1 MAKSEIDFD
10 RAAVLLDVVQKVAGV
25 APQYMA
31 ISSAAMNELKEMQD
45 IASEEHAELGRKRL
59 QAEQEEAA
67 RLTQEAQDE
76 ANRQAKFEANQK
88 TIADTNARQNVKP
101 INVTPGE
108 PNELE
113 EIKGRRV

>member
-10 RAAVLLDVVQKVAGV
+10 RAAVLLNVVEKVAGV
-25 APQYMA
+25 VPQYMA

-45 IASEEHAELGRKRL
+45 IASEEHAELGRQRL

-67 RLTQEAQDE
+67 RLTQEAQ
-76 ANRQAKFEANQK
+76 AQADKQIEFEAKQRE
-88 TIADTNARQNVKP
+88 IAEAKAKQSVKP

-108 PNELE
+108 PHELE